1 MRRAAIF
8 TRVSTD
14 RQTTDNQLR
23 RLREVAD
30 RAGWDV
36 VQVYEETVSGAAAR
50 GRRPVYD
57 RMLKDAARRQFE
69 VLLAWDVS
77 RLGRSLRE
85 LLDCFETLRSTRVDL
100 YLDQQ
105 GVDTTT
111 PAGRALFGM
120 AGVFAEFERS
130 MLIERTRAGLDRARA
145 QGKRLGRPGVS
156 SDVTARAQQLRRQGI
171 GMDRIARELCIGK
184 SVAQRICQ
192 AMPDTTYPP
201 TKASSIFAARAI

>member
-14 RQTTDNQLR
+14 NQTSQNQLQ
-23 RLREVAD
+23 RLSEVAQLS
-30 RAGWDV
+30 GWNIV
-36 VQVYEETVSGAAAR
+36 EVYDETVSGAATR
-50 GRRPVYD
+50 DRRSVYD
-57 RMLKDAARRQFE
+57 RMLKDASRRRFD

-85 LLDCFETLRSTRVDL
+85 LLDCFETLKATGVDL

-120 AGVFAEFERS
+120 AGVFAEFERA
-130 MLIERTRAGLDRARA
+130 MLIERTRAGIERARA
-145 QGKRLGRPGVS
+145 EGKRIGRPATS
-156 SDVTARAQQLRRQGI
+156 TDTIARVRKLRDAGM
-171 GMDRIARELCIGK
+171 GMDRIARELRIGK
-184 SVAQRICQ
+184 SVTQSICQ
-192 AMPDTTYPP
+192 SM
-201 TKASSIFAARAI
+201 SSS

>member
-8 TRVSTD
+8 SRVSTD
-14 RQTTDNQLR
+14 KQTTANQLQ
-23 RLREVAD
+23 RLREVAE
-30 RAGWDV
+30 RAGWHLVD
-36 VQVYEETVSGAAAR
+36 VYEEVVSGAAKR
-50 GRRPVYD
+50 GRRPAYD
-57 RMLKDAARRQFE
+57 CLLKDAVRRRFE

-85 LLDCFETLRSTRVDL
+85 LLDCFETLRRTGVYL

-111 PAGRALFGM
+111 PAGRALLSM

-145 QGKRLGRPGVS
+145 EGKRLGRP
-156 SDVTARAQQLRRQGI
+156 VTPDHVTRRVLELRRTGM
-171 GMDRIARELCIGK
+171 GMDRIARELGIGK

-192 AMPDTTYPP
+192 AMPAVGVCLSRPD
-201 TKASSIFAARAI
+201 

>member
-14 RQTTDNQLR
+14 KQTTENQLQ

-30 RAGWDV
+30 RAGWHLVD
-36 VQVYEETVSGAAAR
+36 VYEEVVSGAAAR
-50 GRRPVYD
+50 GRRAAYD
-57 RMLKDAARRQFE
+57 RMLKDATRRRFE

-85 LLDCFETLRSTRVDL
+85 LLECFGTLRRTGVDL

-120 AGVFAEFERS
+120 AGVLAEFERS
-130 MLIERTRAGLDRARA
+130 RLIERTPAGVERARA
-145 QGKRLGRPGVS
+145 QGKRLGRPSAPEHVPS
-156 SDVTARAQQLRRQGI
+156 RVHQLRSAGM
-171 GMDRIARELCIGK
+171 GMDRI
-184 SVAQRICQ
+184 
-192 AMPDTTYPP
+192 
-201 TKASSIFAARAI
+201 

>member
-14 RQTTDNQLR
+14 RQTTHNQLQC
-23 RLREVAD
+23 LREVAA
-30 RAGWDV
+30 RPGWQV
-36 VQVYEETVSGAAAR
+36 IEVYEETVSGAAAR
-50 GRRPVYD
+50 SKRVAYD
-57 RMLKDAARRQFE
+57 RMLKDAARRRFQ

-85 LLDCFETLRSTRVDL
+85 LLDCFETLRRTGVDL

-145 QGKRLGRPGVS
+145 QGTGLGRPSAPDEVAIR
-156 SDVTARAQQLRRQGI
+156 VQQLRRSGM
-171 GMDRIARELCIGK
+171 GMDRIARELGIGK

-192 AMPDTTYPP
+192 GM
-201 TKASSIFAARAI
+201 TKAEAPAGSGG

>member
-1 MRRAAIF
+1 MRRAAIY

-14 RQTTDNQLR
+14 RQTNENQLQ
-23 RLREVAD
+23 RLREVAR
-30 RAGWDV
+30 RAGWELV
-36 VQVYEETVSGAAAR
+36 EVYEEVVSGAAAR
-50 GRRPVYD
+50 KQRVGYD
-57 RMLKDAARRQFE
+57 RMLKDAARRRFQ

-85 LLDCFETLRSTRVDL
+85 LLECFETLRTTGADL

-145 QGKRLGRPGVS
+145 KGKRLGRPAAPSCVS
-156 SDVTARAQQLRRQGI
+156 DRVQELRKAGH
-171 GMDRIARELCIGK
+171 GMDRIARELRIGK

-192 AMPDTTYPP
+192 AMAGSAVEPTTH
-201 TKASSIFAARAI
+201 

>member
-1 MRRAAIF
+1 MHLLRRAAIF
-8 TRVSTD
+8 TRVSTE
-14 RQTTDNQLR
+14 RQTTHNQLQC
-23 RLREVAD
+23 LREVAA
-30 RAGWDV
+30 RAGWQV
-36 VQVYEETVSGAAAR
+36 VEVYEETVSGAAAR
-50 GRRPVYD
+50 SKRLAYD
-57 RMLKDAARRQFE
+57 RMLKDAARRRFE

-85 LLDCFETLRSTRVDL
+85 LLDCFETLRRTGVDL

-145 QGKRLGRPGVS
+145 QGKRLGRPTSTDGVTS
-156 SDVTARAQQLRRQGI
+156 RVQDLRRAGM
-171 GMDRIARELCIGK
+171 GMDRIARELGIGK
-184 SVAQRICQ
+184 SVAQRVCQ
-192 AMPDTTYPP
+192 AM
-201 TKASSIFAARAI
+201 AAVT

>member
-1 MRRAAIF
+1 
-8 TRVSTD
+8 
-14 RQTTDNQLR
+14 
-23 RLREVAD
+23 
-30 RAGWDV
+30 
-36 VQVYEETVSGAAAR
+36 
-50 GRRPVYD
+50 
-57 RMLKDAARRQFE
+57 MLKDATRRRFE

-85 LLDCFETLRSTRVDL
+85 LLDCFETLRRPGVDL

-145 QGKRLGRPGVS
+145 QGKRLGRPITP
-156 SDVTARAQQLRRQGI
+156 DHVTRRVLELRRAGM
-171 GMDRIARELCIGK
+171 GMDRIARELGIGK

-192 AMPDTTYPP
+192 ATLD
-201 TKASSIFAARAI
+201 ARPRLVLTRGGMRARSRQG

>member
-1 MRRAAIF
+1 
-8 TRVSTD
+8 
-14 RQTTDNQLR
+14 
-23 RLREVAD
+23 
-30 RAGWDV
+30 
-36 VQVYEETVSGAAAR
+36 
-50 GRRPVYD
+50 
-57 RMLKDAARRQFE
+57 MLKDATRRRFQI
-69 VLLAWDVS
+69 LLAWDVS

-85 LLDCFETLRSTRVDL
+85 LVDCFETLRRTGVDL

-145 QGKRLGRPGVS
+145 EGKRLGRPITP
-156 SDVTARAQQLRRQGI
+156 DEVTSRVHDLRLAGL
-171 GMDRIARELCIGK
+171 GMDRIARELGIGK

-192 AMPDTTYPP
+192 AM
-201 TKASSIFAARAI
+201 SS

>member
-1 MRRAAIF
+1 MTQRRAAIF

-14 RQTTDNQLR
+14 RQTTDNQLQ
-23 RLREVAD
+23 RLREVAE
-30 RAGWDV
+30 RSGWQV
-36 VQVYEETVSGAAAR
+36 VEIYEETVSGAAAR
-50 GRRPVYD
+50 GKRPAYD
-57 RMLKDAARRQFE
+57 RMLKDATRRKFD
-69 VLLAWDVS
+69 VMLAWDVS

-85 LLDCFETLRSTRVDL
+85 LLDCFETLRTIGVDL

-120 AGVFAEFERS
+120 AGVFAEFERA

-145 QGKRLGRPGVS
+145 AGTRLGRPSKDSEVS
-156 SDVTARAQQLRRQGI
+156 ARVGELRRAGM
-171 GMDRIARELCIGK
+171 GMDRIARELGIGK

-192 AMPDTTYPP
+192 
-201 TKASSIFAARAI
+201 SLAA

>member
-1 MRRAAIF
+1 
-8 TRVSTD
+8 
-14 RQTTDNQLR
+14 
-23 RLREVAD
+23 
-30 RAGWDV
+30 
-36 VQVYEETVSGAAAR
+36 
-50 GRRPVYD
+50 
-57 RMLKDAARRQFE
+57 MLKDATRRRFE

-85 LLDCFETLRSTRVDL
+85 LLECFETLRRTGVDL

-145 QGKRLGRPGVS
+145 QGKQLGRPITP
-156 SDVTARAQQLRRQGI
+156 DHVTRRVLELRRAGM
-171 GMDRIARELCIGK
+171 GMDRIARELGMGK

-192 AMPDTTYPP
+192 APSWSSGAASYAPHEVDATTRPGGGRDS
-201 TKASSIFAARAI
+201 KALTGVASKDDVRFG

>member
-1 MRRAAIF
+1 MRRAAIYA
-8 TRVSTD
+8 RVSTD
-14 RQTTDNQLR
+14 RQTAENQLQK
-23 RLREVAD
+23 LKEVAG
-30 RAGWDV
+30 RAGWGIV
-36 VQVYEETVSGAAAR
+36 EVYEETASGAAGR
-50 GRRPVYD
+50 GRRGAYD
-57 RMLKDAARRQFE
+57 RMLKDAARRRFD

-85 LLDCFETLRSTRVDL
+85 LLDCFETLRATGVDL

-120 AGVFAEFERS
+120 AGVFAEFERA

-145 QGKRLGRPGVS
+145 QGKRLGRP
-156 SDVTARAQQLRRQGI
+156 TASLETVRRVEDLRRGGM
-171 GMDRIARELCIGK
+171 GMDRIAREVGIGK

-192 AMPDTTYPP
+192 SLSV
-201 TKASSIFAARAI
+201 AS

>member
-1 MRRAAIF
+1 MTERRAAIF

-14 RQTTDNQLR
+14 RQTTDNQLQ
-23 RLREVAD
+23 RLREVAE
-30 RAGWDV
+30 RSGWQV
-36 VQVYEETVSGAAAR
+36 VEVYEETVSGAAAR
-50 GRRPVYD
+50 GKRPAYD
-57 RMLKDAARRQFE
+57 RMLKDATRRKFD
-69 VLLAWDVS
+69 VVLAWDVS

-85 LLDCFETLRSTRVDL
+85 LLDCFETLRTIGVDL

-120 AGVFAEFERS
+120 AGVFAEFERA

-145 QGKRLGRPGVS
+145 AGTKLGRPSKDGE
-156 SDVTARAQQLRRQGI
+156 VTVRVGELRRAGM
-171 GMDRIARELCIGK
+171 GMDRIARELGIGK

-192 AMPDTTYPP
+192 
-201 TKASSIFAARAI
+201 SLAA

>member
-14 RQTTDNQLR
+14 RQTTANQLQQ
-23 RLREVAD
+23 LREVAE
-30 RAGWDV
+30 RAGWHLV
-36 VQVYEETVSGAAAR
+36 EVYEEVVSGAAAR
-50 GRRPVYD
+50 GRRAAYD
-57 RMLKDAARRQFE
+57 RMLKDATRRRFE

-85 LLDCFETLRSTRVDL
+85 LLDCFETLRKTGVDL

-130 MLIERTRAGLDRARA
+130 MLIERTRVGLDRARA
-145 QGKRLGRPGVS
+145 QGKRLGRPITPDHV
-156 SDVTARAQQLRRQGI
+156 ARRVLELRRAGM
-171 GMDRIARELCIGK
+171 GMDRIARELDIGK

-192 AMPDTTYPP
+192 AMP
-201 TKASSIFAARAI
+201 AAGVCLSRPN

>member
-14 RQTTDNQLR
+14 RQTTANQLQ
-23 RLREVAD
+23 RLREVAES
-30 RAGWDV
+30 AGWQA
-36 VQVYEETVSGAAAR
+36 VQVYEEVVSGASAR
-50 GRRPVYD
+50 GRRPAYD
-57 RMLKDAARRQFE
+57 RMLKDATRRRFE

-85 LLDCFETLRSTRVDL
+85 LLDCFETLRRTGVDL

-130 MLIERTRAGLDRARA
+130 MLIERTRAGLERARA
-145 QGKRLGRPGVS
+145 QGKRLGRPITPD
-156 SDVTARAQQLRRQGI
+156 DVTRRIHELRRSGM
-171 GMDRIARELCIGK
+171 GMDRIARELGIGK

-192 AMPDTTYPP
+192 
-201 TKASSIFAARAI
+201 SIAEAA

>member
-14 RQTTDNQLR
+14 RQTTENQVQ
-23 RLREVAD
+23 RLREVAE
-30 RAGWDV
+30 RAKWDV
-36 VQVYEETVSGAAAR
+36 VEVFEEVVSGAAAR
-50 GRRPVYD
+50 GRRPAYD
-57 RMLKDAARRQFE
+57 RMLKDAARRRFE

-85 LLDCFETLRSTRVDL
+85 LLDCFETLRRTGVDL

-145 QGKRLGRPGVS
+145 QGKRLGRPA
-156 SDVTARAQQLRRQGI
+156 SDDQITSRVQELRSTGM
-171 GMDRIARELCIGK
+171 GMDRIARELGIGK

-192 AMPDTTYPP
+192 GMSQAHEQNG
-201 TKASSIFAARAI
+201 AHLLRG

>member
-14 RQTTDNQLR
+14 RQTTQNQLK
-23 RLREVAD
+23 RLREVAESG
-30 RAGWDV
+30 GWEV
-36 VQVYEETVSGAAAR
+36 VQVYEEVVSGAATR
-50 GRRPVYD
+50 GRRPAYD
-57 RMLKDAARRQFE
+57 RMLKDATRRRFE

-85 LLDCFETLRSTRVDL
+85 LLDCFETLRRTGVDL

-145 QGKRLGRPGVS
+145 QGKRLGRPS
-156 SDVTARAQQLRRQGI
+156 TPDHVTSRVLELRRAGM
-171 GMDRIARELCIGK
+171 GMDRIARELGIGK
-184 SVAQRICQ
+184 SVAQRVCQ
-192 AMPDTTYPP
+192 GMP
-201 TKASSIFAARAI
+201 AAGLCLSRPD

>member
-1 MRRAAIF
+1 
-8 TRVSTD
+8 
-14 RQTTDNQLR
+14 
-23 RLREVAD
+23 
-30 RAGWDV
+30 
-36 VQVYEETVSGAAAR
+36 
-50 GRRPVYD
+50 
-57 RMLKDAARRQFE
+57 MLKDATRRRFE

-85 LLDCFETLRSTRVDL
+85 LLECFETLRKKGVDL

-130 MLIERTRAGLDRARA
+130 MLIERTRAGLERARA
-145 QGKRLGRPGVS
+145 RGKRLGRPITP
-156 SDVTARAQQLRRQGI
+156 DHVTRRVLELRGAGM
-171 GMDRIARELCIGK
+171 GMDRIARELGIGK

-192 AMPDTTYPP
+192 AMP
-201 TKASSIFAARAI
+201 ASGVPATISGFDHLAARAPSGLKTRTAGSKRNITATLPEDMTVTSAMPA

>member
-8 TRVSTD
+8 SRVSTD
-14 RQTTDNQLR
+14 RQSTQNQLQC
-23 RLREVAD
+23 LREVAA
-30 RAGWDV
+30 RAGWQV
-36 VQVYEETVSGAAAR
+36 VEVYEETVSGAAAR
-50 GRRPVYD
+50 SKRAAYD
-57 RMLKDAARRQFE
+57 RMLKDAARRRFE
-69 VLLAWDVS
+69 ILLAWDVS

-85 LLDCFETLRSTRVDL
+85 LLDCFETLRRTGVDL

-145 QGKRLGRPGVS
+145 QGKRLGRPTAPD
-156 SDVTARAQQLRRQGI
+156 DVTSRVHELRSGGM
-171 GMDRIARELCIGK
+171 GMDRIARELGIGK

-192 AMPDTTYPP
+192 GM
-201 TKASSIFAARAI
+201 AAVS